1 MFYKSFLFE
10 DFEWSFFGMRKILVE
25 VDFLFFYFIVF
36 GEVMEFFVE
45 NMYVF
50 VIIENYL
57 YYSFINVFFNMN
69 LICFILLILYVFNR

>member
-1 MFYKSFLFE
+1 MEDLVFYKSFLFE

-57 YYSFINVFFNMN
+57 YYSFFNMIDLLCF
-69 LICFILLILYVFNR
+69 LI

>member
-1 MFYKSFLFE
+1 MEDLVFYKSFLFE

-57 YYSFINVFFNMN
+57 YYIFINMIDLLCF
-69 LICFILLILYVFNR
+69 LI

>member
-36 GEVMEFFVE
+36 GKVMEFFVE

-57 YYSFINVFFNMN
+57 YYSFINMN
-69 LICFILLILYVFNR
+69 DLLCFLI

>member
-1 MFYKSFLFE
+1 MEDLVFYKSFLFE

-57 YYSFINVFFNMN
+57 YYSFINMIDLLYMCF
-69 LICFILLILYVFNR
+69 LI

>member
-1 MFYKSFLFE
+1 MEDLVFYKSFLFE

-36 GEVMEFFVE
+36 GKVMEFFVE

-57 YYSFINVFFNMN
+57 YYSFINMN
-69 LICFILLILYVFNR
+69 DLLCFLI

>member
-1 MFYKSFLFE
+1 MEDLVFYKSFLFE

-36 GEVMEFFVE
+36 GEVIEFFVE

-57 YYSFINVFFNMN
+57 YYSFINMIDLLCF
-69 LICFILLILYVFNR
+69 LI

>member
-1 MFYKSFLFE
+1 MEDLVFYKSFLFE

-45 NMYVF
+45 NMYIF

-57 YYSFINVFFNMN
+57 YYSFINMIDLLCF
-69 LICFILLILYVFNR
+69 LI

>member
-1 MFYKSFLFE
+1 MEDLVFYKSFLFE

-57 YYSFINVFFNMN
+57 YYSFINMID
-69 LICFILLILYVFNR
+69 LLCFLL

>member
-1 MFYKSFLFE
+1 MEDLVFYKSFLFE

-57 YYSFINVFFNMN
+57 YYSFINMN
-69 LICFILLILYVFNR
+69 DLLCFLI

>member
-1 MFYKSFLFE
+1 MEDLVFYKSFLFE

-57 YYSFINVFFNMN
+57 YYSFINMIDLLCF
-69 LICFILLILYVFNR
+69 LI

>member
-1 MFYKSFLFE
+1 
-10 DFEWSFFGMRKILVE
+10 MRKILVE

-57 YYSFINVFFNMN
+57 YYSFINMIDLLYMN

>member
-1 MFYKSFLFE
+1 MEDLVFYKSFLFE

-36 GEVMEFFVE
+36 GKVMEFFVE

-57 YYSFINVFFNMN
+57 YYSFINMIDLLCF
-69 LICFILLILYVFNR
+69 LI

>member
-1 MFYKSFLFE
+1 
-10 DFEWSFFGMRKILVE
+10 MRKILVE

-57 YYSFINVFFNMN
+57 YYSFINMN
-69 LICFILLILYVFNR
+69 DLLCFLI

>member
-10 DFEWSFFGMRKILVE
+10 DFEWSFIGMRKILVE

-36 GEVMEFFVE
+36 GEVMGFFVE

-57 YYSFINVFFNMN
+57 YYSFINMN
-69 LICFILLILYVFNR
+69 DLLCFLI

>member
-1 MFYKSFLFE
+1 MEDLVFYKSFLFE

-36 GEVMEFFVE
+36 GKVMEFFVE

-57 YYSFINVFFNMN
+57 YYSFINMN
-69 LICFILLILYVFNR
+69 DLLGFLI

>member
-57 YYSFINVFFNMN
+57 YYSFINMIDLLYMCF
-69 LICFILLILYVFNR
+69 LI

>member
-57 YYSFINVFFNMN
+57 YYSFINMIDLMCF
-69 LICFILLILYVFNR
+69 LI

>member
-1 MFYKSFLFE
+1 MEDLVFYKSFLLE

-57 YYSFINVFFNMN
+57 YYSFINMIDLLCF
-69 LICFILLILYVFNR
+69 LI

>member
-1 MFYKSFLFE
+1 MEDLVFYKSFLFE

-36 GEVMEFFVE
+36 GKVMEFFVE

-57 YYSFINVFFNMN
+57 YYSLININDLLCF
-69 LICFILLILYVFNR
+69 LI

>member
-1 MFYKSFLFE
+1 MEDLVFYKSFLFE

-36 GEVMEFFVE
+36 GKVMEFLVE

-57 YYSFINVFFNMN
+57 YYSFINMIDLLCF
-69 LICFILLILYVFNR
+69 LI